1 MTKLTPFSRHCS
13 SGSRLRAAWWALLA
27 CLALAW
33 GALPVRA
40 ETPPAFSSTFIQI
53 WDRHD
58 DWTEQNWDTLCAD
71 LKAMGI
77 REIILQWSLITEP
90 AFFWRLT
97 PDRRMDVPNDRVD
110 PAPVV
115 DLIVEAAR
123 RHGLSVRF
131 GLSEDPAWWEKIKN
145 EAGLVEVFLNR
156 LLQDQISLARTLVER
171 YGEEPIFA
179 GFYIPQEIDDATWID
194 AERLNRLSNHLTR
207 LVDGLRELSP
217 EVEISV
223 SCFATG
229 RNDPMGFAALMADLA
244 LSGNITEVLYQDG
257 LGTERLLPS
266 ESAAYLEALA
276 ASMPRTGARLR
287 VIVETFAPAEDGLD
301 FVPAPIN
308 RIKQQLLQAQ
318 TLVSN
323 DIIAFSIPDYLHP
336 MAGPQAKTL
345 HDDYQRY
352 LDAQQPN

>member
-1 MTKLTPFSRHCS
+1 MTPFSRHCS
-13 SGSRLRAAWWALLA
+13 SGSRLRAAWWALLT

-33 GALPVRA
+33 GASPVRA
-40 ETPPAFSSTFIQI
+40 ETPPAFSSTFIQL
-53 WDRHD
+53 WDRHA
-58 DWTEQNWDTLCAD
+58 DWPEQTWDTLCAD

-77 REIILQWSLITEP
+77 QEIILQWSLITEP

-97 PDRRMDVPNDRVD
+97 PDRRMEVPDDLVD

-131 GLSEDPAWWEKIKN
+131 GLTEDPAWWEKIKN

-156 LLQDQISLARTLVER
+156 LLQDQLSLARTLVER
-171 YGEEPIFA
+171 YGEDLVFA

-194 AERLNRLSNHLTR
+194 AQRLNRLTNHLAR
-207 LVDGLRELSP
+207 LTDGLRELSP

-229 RNDPMGFAALMADLA
+229 RNDPIGFAALMAALA
-244 LSGNITEVLYQDG
+244 SSGNITEVLYQDG
-257 LGTERLLPS
+257 LGTERLLPT

-276 ASMPRTGARLR
+276 TSIPRTGARLR
-287 VIVETFAPAEDGLD
+287 VIVETFAPAEDGLG
-301 FVPAPIN
+301 FVPASME
-308 RIKQQLLQAQ
+308 RIAGQLRQAKQFAGD
-318 TLVSN
+318 
-323 DIIAFSIPDYLHP
+323 DIVAFSIPDYLHP
-336 MAGPQAKTL
+336 VAGSRAEVL
-345 HDDYQRY
+345 YNDYLAY
-352 LDAQQPN
+352 LRFLPELMQE

>member
-1 MTKLTPFSRHCS
+1 
-13 SGSRLRAAWWALLA
+13 
-27 CLALAW
+27 LALVW

-53 WDRHD
+53 WDRHA
-58 DWTEQNWDTLCAD
+58 DWPEQTWDTLCAD
-71 LKAMGI
+71 LAKMGV
-77 REIILQWSLITEP
+77 REIILQWTLITEP

-123 RHGLSVRF
+123 RHNLVVRF
-131 GLSEDPAWWEKIKN
+131 GLSENPAWWEKIKN

-156 LLQDQISLARTLVER
+156 LLQDQLSLARTLIER

-194 AERLNRLSNHLTR
+194 AERLSRLSSHLAR
-207 LVDGLRELSP
+207 LADGLRELSP

-223 SCFATG
+223 SCFAVG
-229 RNDPMGFAALMADLA
+229 RNDPIGFAALMAALA
-244 LSGNITEVLYQDG
+244 NSGNITEVLYQDG

-276 ASMPRTGARLR
+276 TSMPRTGPRLR
-287 VIVETFAPAEDGLD
+287 VIVETFAPAADSLG
-301 FVPAPIN
+301 FVPAPME
-308 RIKQQLLQAQ
+308 RIAIQLRQAQ
-318 TLVSN
+318 HFAGD
-323 DIIAFSIPDYLHP
+323 DIVAFSIPDYLHP
-336 MAGPQAKTL
+336 VAGHQAELL
-345 HDDYQRY
+345 HGNY
-352 LDAQQPN
+352 LEYITIK